1 MREIDNSGSEIFPMN
16 EEVKGGKNHKKI
28 VAGSLLAPV
37 LAVAAAGLITL
48 AAIVETGGNG
58 TDWDPLPPPPY
69 EEVLPPE
76 DPVIPPEKPEDPE
89 KKPEDPEDPEE
100 KPEDPEK
107 KPEEP
112 TTPPPTTPPPT
123 TPPPTTP
130 PPTTPPPTTP
140 PPTTPPYIYDP
151 DPEPVVPPSFQ
162 APKLTLQEYDA
173 GPDWDLYVRF
183 VYSIDPGDA
192 ALVTFNPY
200 VEVPDDTEKY
210 YSSGHPRSFSGSSS
224 GEEGECVVP
233 SPPPEL
239 RTVTLHLYAE
249 YEQNGVTKTIDIQV
263 TIPVY
268 SGFTDP
274 TVDLSGAWYIQS
286 GQAIINLQSIA
297 DLGDADLV
305 QLELVVSV

>member
-1 MREIDNSGSEIFPMN
+1 M
-16 EEVKGGKNHKKI
+16 
-28 VAGSLLAPV
+28 
-37 LAVAAAGLITL
+37 
-48 AAIVETGGNG
+48 
-58 TDWDPLPPPPY
+58 
-69 EEVLPPE
+69 
-76 DPVIPPEKPEDPE
+76 
-89 KKPEDPEDPEE
+89 
-100 KPEDPEK
+100 
-107 KPEEP
+107 
-112 TTPPPTTPPPT
+112 
-123 TPPPTTP
+123 
-130 PPTTPPPTTP
+130 
-140 PPTTPPYIYDP
+140 
-151 DPEPVVPPSFQ
+151 PPSFQ

-173 GPDWDLYVRF
+173 VPDWDLYVRF

-192 ALVTFNPY
+192 ALVTVNPY

-249 YEQNGVTKTIDIQV
+249 YEQNGVTKTIDIPV
-263 TIPVY
+263 TIPLY

-274 TVDLSGAWYIQS
+274 TVDLSGAWYIQP

-305 QLELVVSV
+305 QLELVSIEQNGNSIPFTPPPDWTVGTAWTGQEIAVDLSSVTPGDPITVTVDVSFLSEGSWYYMGPQSVTLSYAP